1 MPTVISIGDTMTPSN
16 ANPIPCRS
24 VFTAL
29 GVVVSLLLLSGTAL
43 AERVA
48 AAVPVANIR
57 SGPGQQHDILWQ
69 IEMYHPL
76 EIVKRQGAW
85 YQFQDFDDE
94 LGWVHKSLVKKMDT
108 VITAKEK
115 CNVRTGPGTRYK
127 IAFTVERGIPFKV
140 LKRKGSWLEVQH
152 ADGDKGWIFKNLLW

>member
-1 MPTVISIGDTMTPSN
+1 MTPKDE
-16 ANPIPCRS
+16 NPILYRPACIM
-24 VFTAL
+24 L
-29 GVVVSLLLLSGTAL
+29 GVIVCILFSSATAV

-76 EIVKRQGAW
+76 EIVKKQGAW
-85 YQFQDFDDE
+85 YQFRDFDSE

-115 CNVRTGPGTRYK
+115 CNIRTGPGTRYK

-140 LKRKGSWLEVQH
+140 LKRKGNWLQVQH
-152 ADGDKGWIFKNLLW
+152 ADGDKGWIFKTLLW